1 MDRII
6 NATGSDSVYLWYYR
20 SGKIVKKSF
29 NNRTWIFVSGDGY
42 DLNLLEKSLDATN
55 YIYRY
60 TQMNDIYGLNN
71 GIQIYLK
78 PSKIQDIVA
87 RIEQAFGYRLRIY
100 NADINVILRFMA
112 TRNLE
117 FYGLKD
123 LYEEDMDINSVEISP
138 VAVNGKIKSVIING
152 KEYNNNIYMEV
163 YRAIEENDI
172 IVYRNYSGE
181 FITLL
186 HEMKRYGY
194 IISTRFGRE
203 KSFDSYGR
211 HSYMPGTIKIKNR
224 ICIDVD
230 SFIYRESGLSGIFEL
245 SRISLMPA
253 EIVSSI
259 TPGTVVSAVEIKEA
273 LKRKILVPFRK
284 DDYEIPKTPYEFF
297 SADTGGIVFNPEPG
311 VYENVYEIDFSS
323 MYPGIIVNYSVSPE
337 HISGQKTSFLSSF
350 LRDLLERRLFYKAL
364 SDRSDVYSKRNKA
377 LKTLLLNSFGYT
389 GYKNAKF
396 GRIDVHE
403 KITYIGREIIEKS
416 MRIAEKNNFRV
427 LHGVV
432 DSLWLSGNGSI
443 KRIIDEIFEK
453 TQIPIVVDSHYK
465 WIAFMPQNNGI
476 GSANRYIG
484 LRTDNTFKIR
494 GIEIRRRDSPELV
507 KKFQED
513 ALNILKC
520 EFNQLHEKSGD
531 LDKLK
536 RKYMKM
542 DGFDMDDFRIQFGIN
557 RHIEE
562 YRVKNITYYLMKN
575 TGYDQELYPGMSVS
589 GIIMDK
595 THNIILGSTEFF
607 DRKYYSRLLER
618 ALKPFDFIVSNSCN
632 NIPYFN

>member
-6 NATGSDSVYLWYYR
+6 NATGSDTVCLWYYR

-29 NNRTWIFVSGDGY
+29 KNSTWIFVSGDGY
-42 DLNLLEKSLDATN
+42 DLNMLEKSLDATN

-60 TQMNDIYGLNN
+60 TKMSDIYGTNT
-71 GIQIYLK
+71 GIQIYLR
-78 PSKIQDIVA
+78 PSKITDIVA
-87 RIEQAFGYRLRIY
+87 RIERSFGYRLKIY

-117 FYGLKD
+117 FYGLKN
-123 LYEEDMDINSVEISP
+123 LYEEDEDINSVEICP

-152 KEYNNNIYMEV
+152 SEYSNNMHSEV
-163 YRAIEENDI
+163 YRSIEDNDI
-172 IVYRNYSGE
+172 IIYRNYSGE

-186 HEMKRYGY
+186 HEMKRHGY
-194 IISTRFGRE
+194 MISTIFGHG
-203 KSFDSYGR
+203 KSFESYGR

-224 ICIDVD
+224 ICIDAD

-245 SRISLMPA
+245 SRVSLMPV

-284 DDYEIPKTPYEFF
+284 DDYEVPKTPHEFF
-297 SADTGGIVFNPEPG
+297 SADAGGIVFNPDPG

-323 MYPGIIVNYSVSPE
+323 MYPGIIVNYGVSPE

-350 LRDLLERRLFYKAL
+350 LRDLLERRLFYKAIN
-364 SDRSDVYSKRNKA
+364 DRSDVYSKRNKA
-377 LKTLLLNSFGYT
+377 LKSLLLNSFGYT

-396 GRIDVHE
+396 GRIDAHE
-403 KITYIGREIIEKS
+403 KITYIGREIIEKA

-432 DSLWLSGNGSI
+432 DSLWLSGSGDII
-443 KRIIDEIFEK
+443 KTINEIAEK
-453 TQIPIVVDSHYK
+453 TGIPIVIDSHYK

-484 LRTDNTFKIR
+484 LRADNTFKVR
-494 GIEIRRRDSPELV
+494 GIEMRRRDSPDLV
-507 KKFQED
+507 KKFQEE
-513 ALNILKC
+513 ALAILKC
-520 EFNQLHEKSGD
+520 EFHQLYNKSGE

-536 RKYMKM
+536 KKYMKM
-542 DGFDMDDFRIQFGIN
+542 DGFDMDDFRIQLGIN

-562 YRVKNITYYLMKN
+562 YRTRNITYYLMKN
-575 TGYDQELYPGMSVS
+575 SRYGRELYPGMSIS
-589 GIIMDK
+589 GIVMDK
-595 THNIILGSTEFF
+595 IHNIILDNTEFF

-618 ALKPFDFIVSNSCN
+618 AFKPFDFIVLNSSHN
-632 NIPYFN
+632 VPYFN